1 MRKTLLR
8 RYRQSCMVWFSVLI
22 GLMVALSLPMVSAR
36 SAESNLAKSQLN
48 SINAL
53 NHPSLLDS
61 TIAQS
66 SSSLSL
72 LQQGVDFYEA
82 ERFLEAIA
90 VWQQALTT
98 VAETDRLNRSLVWS
112 HLCLAYQQLGRWQE
126 AETAIATSL
135 NLLQSEAAHSQ
146 TVQPQTY
153 AAILAKALNTQG
165 RLLWFRGQVE
175 AALES
180 WKNATVTYD
189 QATDPTGV
197 IISSINQAT
206 ALQSLGFTVQAE
218 AALQK
223 VAQLVQQ
230 QPDPSLKAIGWRTL
244 GNALRRVGKLKD
256 SLQVLQESL
265 KLVQATDASIAGNSA
280 ISATQLDLGNTE
292 RALAD
297 RAIAIGETSQAKQ
310 RYQAA
315 IALYQQAAAT
325 PSPLLKL
332 QAQLNQFSILVETEP
347 AAATAMV
354 SALQPQFATLSP
366 SRSTVYAQLNFV
378 KSLTK
383 LESFSKSESL
393 SNSTSNKSAAQL
405 LATTLQQAQQL
416 GDTIAESYAL
426 GQLGELYEQT
436 GQWQEAQNLTE
447 QAFLKAEQAA
457 DVRYRWEW
465 QLGRLLEKQA
475 DRSGAIAAYTSAV
488 ETLKS
493 LRNNLLLSSAD
504 IQFSFRDDV
513 EPIYRGL
520 VKLLLSSEKGTQP
533 SQESLRQAIS
543 QIDALQLTELENFLG
558 CNLVPTVQLT
568 QSEVDPTAAK
578 IYPMILEDRLAVVLE
593 LPDQNSPLAYSEVVQ
608 PRSAIESTLRQL
620 RQDLREPDRTPEAL
634 AGLQEVDRWLIEP
647 FRSALN
653 QAHKIESLIFVLDG
667 ELRNIPMA
675 ALYDGNQYLI
685 NHYAIALAP
694 KLELFQPSRRS
705 RNLNVFLGGIGEPQT
720 VNNETFPKIENLS
733 SELEEIKKI
742 VQAKP
747 PLLNTD
753 FTEANLE
760 RSLQTAEFSAI
771 HLKTH
776 GVFSSDPEE
785 TFIVAYRELITGK
798 DLGRLIQTGRIG
810 EASPVELLVLSA
822 CSTAQGDNRA
832 VLGLAGTAVQAGARS
847 VVSTLWEAQDFPN
860 TQMMIQFYQELLN
873 PNTTKAQA
881 LRQAQLYLLD
891 QGYKTPHIWAT
902 YVLVGNW
909 L

>member
-1 MRKTLLR
+1 MIW
-8 RYRQSCMVWFSVLI
+8 VSVLV
-22 GLMVALSLPMVSAR
+22 GLTITLSLPMLSVQ
-36 SAESNLAKSQLN
+36 SAESYLSKSYRSSTQPFDRSLA
-48 SINAL
+48 
-53 NHPSLLDS
+53 
-61 TIAQS
+61 AQS
-66 SSSLSL
+66 TSAQSTSAESL
-72 LQQGVDFYEA
+72 LQQGIDLYKA
-82 ERFLEAIA
+82 ERFLEAATI
-90 VWQQALTT
+90 WQQALTT
-98 VAETDRLNRSLVWS
+98 FAEADRLNRSMVWS
-112 HLCLAYQQLGRWQE
+112 HLSLAYQQLGRWQE
-126 AETAIATSL
+126 AEAAIATSL
-135 NLLQSEAAHSQ
+135 NLLQAELVHSQ
-146 TVQPQTY
+146 PY

-165 RLLWFRGQVE
+165 RLQWFRGQIE

-180 WKNATVTYD
+180 WKSATVSYTE
-189 QATDPTGV
+189 AADPTGV
-197 IISSINQAT
+197 MISSINQAT
-206 ALQSLGFTVQAE
+206 ALQALGFTVQAE
-218 AALQK
+218 AELQT
-223 VAQLVQQ
+223 VAQLIQQ
-230 QPDPSLKAIGWRTL
+230 QPDPDLKAIGWRNL
-244 GNALRRVGKLKD
+244 GNALRKVGKLKESLKALQA
-256 SLQVLQESL
+256 SLQVIQETGGSTAG
-265 KLVQATDASIAGNSA
+265 LVS
-280 ISATQLDLGNTE
+280 TQLDLGNTE

-297 RAIAIGETSQAKQ
+297 RAIAIGSTDQAKQ
-310 RYQAA
+310 HYQAA
-315 IALYQQAAAT
+315 LTFYQQAYQQAAAA

-332 QAQLNQFSILVETEP
+332 QAQLNQFSTLVATEP
-347 AAATAMV
+347 DSATALA
-354 SALQPQFATLSP
+354 STLQPQFATLP
-366 SRSTVYAQLNFV
+366 LSRSAVYAQLNFV

-383 LESFSKSESL
+383 LENLTQTEINPTSTYVKS
-393 SNSTSNKSAAQL
+393 TYVKSAAQL
-405 LATTLQQAQQL
+405 LANTIQQAQQL
-416 GDTIAESYAL
+416 GDAIAESYGL

-436 GQWQEAQNLTE
+436 GQWQAAQNLTE
-447 QAFLKAEQAA
+447 KAFLKAEQAQA
-457 DVRYRWEW
+457 PDVRYRWEW

-475 DRSGAIAAYTSAV
+475 DPKGAIAAYTSAV

-493 LRNNLLLSSAD
+493 LRTNLLLSSAD

-520 VKLLLSSEKGTQP
+520 VKLLLSSEGTPP
-533 SQESLRQAIS
+533 SQDKLKQAIL

-558 CNLVPTVQLT
+558 CNLAQTVQLN
-568 QSEVDPTAAK
+568 QAEVDPKAAK

-593 LPDQNSPLAYSEVVQ
+593 LPGQKPLAYAEVMQ
-608 PRSAIESTLRQL
+608 PRQAIEATLQQL

-634 AGLQEVDRWLIEP
+634 DGLQEVNRWLIEP
-647 FRSALN
+647 FQSVLS
-653 QAHKIESLIFVLDG
+653 QEPQIESLIFVLDG

-685 NHYAIALAP
+685 HHYAIALAP

-733 SELEEIKKI
+733 SELEEIRKL
-742 VQAKP
+742 VQARP
-747 PLLNTD
+747 PLLNAE
-753 FTEANLE
+753 FTETNLE
-760 RSLQTAEFSAI
+760 KSLQTAQFSAI

-873 PNTTKAQA
+873 PDLTKAQA
-881 LRQAQLYLLD
+881 LRRAQLHLLD
-891 QGYKTPHIWAT
+891 QGYQTPHIWAT